1 MEELKLNDVT
11 FYPKDYEGE
20 IEIQI
25 EEHSQDYGFYDISR
39 FISKNNIPVLI
50 EFLQKALEEK

>member
-1 MEELKLNDVT
+1 MEELKLNGIT

-20 IEIQI
+20 VEIQI

-39 FISKNNIPVLI
+39 FISKDNIPRLI
-50 EFLQKALEEK
+50 EFLQKSLEDK